1 MGDIKLIRYKLHNN
15 LNFQIYLQIL
25 ILVSPFQDKF
35 IQFLRSRYAAII
47 LQSELNRVRD
57 EMHQAARK
65 ESQQTKM
72 TQTISKEYNSC
83 NFTLYPIHFYISFLD
98 KQRLQLCIVNNI
110 LAY

>member
-35 IQFLRSRYAAII
+35 IRFLRSRYAAII

-65 ESQQTKM
+65 ESQQTKP
-72 TQTISKEYNSC
+72 TQSLKSRIPATLFYIQYIFILAFLTNNSC
-83 NFTLYPIHFYISFLD
+83 NFAL
-98 KQRLQLCIVNNI
+98 
-110 LAY
+110 